1 MMLQAMISTCS
12 LLGLLD
18 SNLSES
24 ISISVGGCGARLL
37 LTAEITNHNQTMFNI
52 VYCQK
57 LSQFWNGL

>member
-24 ISISVGGCGARLL
+24 ISISVDGCGLWGK
-37 LTAEITNHNQTMFNI
+37 I
-52 VYCQK
+52 VVDSRNNK
-57 LSQFWNGL
+57 S